1 MFLWCALSMDDL
13 LFDILS
19 ATICVAVAY
28 WAGETL
34 RDKHC
39 VPTYAHRAI
48 DNTEMYRRIAMRC
61 EMTHETRAELLGR
74 LVRAQRNTRTQR

>member
-13 LFDILS
+13 LFAVSCVS
-19 ATICVAVAY
+19 AAY

-61 EMTHETRAELLGR
+61 EMTHETRVELLGR
-74 LVRAQRNTRTQR
+74 LVRVQRNIRAQR